1 MYGLAPPLSHHPP
14 NFTASAFALCIR
26 IVYTLGTLLQRWVL
40 GYLLQETRVEGEEQS
55 WGEMNSGVDTQ
66 ARAFAGEVRGSLETK
81 DWMLDLGH
89 PLLNRVAESF
99 AKAAGVRQH
108 AAPEQL
114 RSAGSLHYC
123 LLIPCVS
130 ADRRSAGGR
139 QGIVLHG
146 D

>member
-14 NFTASAFALCIR
+14 NFTASAFALRIR

-40 GYLLQETRVEGEEQS
+40 GYLQETRVEGAEEQRR
-55 WGEMNSGVDTQ
+55 GEMNSGVDTQ
-66 ARAFAGEVRGSLETK
+66 ARAFADEVRGSLETK

>member
-1 MYGLAPPLSHHPP
+1 
-14 NFTASAFALCIR
+14 
-26 IVYTLGTLLQRWVL
+26 
-40 GYLLQETRVEGEEQS
+40 
-55 WGEMNSGVDTQ
+55 MNSGVDTQ
-66 ARAFAGEVRGSLETK
+66 ARALADEVRGSLETK
-81 DWMLDLGH
+81 NWMLDLGH

-114 RSAGSLHYC
+114 RSAGSFHYC